1 MAGHNDR
8 NRCSPIPVKDWH
20 QRLGGDVTAD
30 AIMDRIIHNGI
41 TIDTGEYTMRRHHA
55 NTTRAK
61 PITNNTQPDVAVMWP
76 WDATLN

>member
-1 MAGHNDR
+1 M
-8 NRCSPIPVKDWH
+8 
-20 QRLGGDVTAD
+20 TAD

-61 PITNNTQPDVAVMWP
+61 Q
-76 WDATLN
+76 